1 MKVENLVKDLC
12 NFWANSEDDLSEKF
26 EINALEFLKESLTAT
41 IIQKL
46 FEEYGKGIEGH
57 NDIGAPAWYL
67 I

>member
-41 IIQKL
+41 II
-46 FEEYGKGIEGH
+46 
-57 NDIGAPAWYL
+57 
-67 I
+67 